1 MSEALIVCTTT
12 TLNAA
17 GTEWVRGTVVVIDVF
32 LKLLQQNLCYSTLK
46 EAYLNN
52 EDF

>member
-17 GTEWVRGTVVVIDVF
+17 GTEGVRGTVVVIDVF
-32 LKLLQQNLCYSTLK
+32 LKLLQLYELFHFK
-46 EAYLNN
+46 K
-52 EDF
+52 